1 MEQNKIP
8 MSDGARIAD
17 LEAKV
22 AYLTLWV
29 QVLMERENMK
39 DRPYLPHVQTSPK
52 EPKLRIH

>member
-1 MEQNKIP
+1 